1 MTGSL
6 PDSEHDLYRCSPMI
20 RGTLGSSA
28 DLVYLPLSQVARLLT
43 PADGRV
49 LRACQTFRT
58 LDEHAKHIQ
67 CELLPAGSAVDIRRR
82 LEFLASQGGLISR
95 REILEACSGLPPT

>member
-1 MTGSL
+1 MTDRLSNGG
-6 PDSEHDLYRCSPMI
+6 DDVYRCSPMI
-20 RGTLGSSA
+20 RGALGSSA
-28 DLVYLPLSQVARLLT
+28 ELVYLPLSQLTRLLT

-67 CELLPAGSAVDIRRR
+67 CELLTAGSAEDIRRR

-95 REILEACSGLPPT
+95 REIFEACSGLA